1 MQYKSIECEAFI
13 SIINKKDCAFHQ
25 RLGWSH
31 TDWHMH
37 NRGQLIYAEYGVMRL
52 YVENEIFYIPSWHAA
67 WIPEGLRHKV
77 VTESIDLIF
86 RTLYLDCNS
95 LPDEFYKQVSVF
107 YADTLLRE
115 MILYTER
122 WALHGAA
129 DTHETTFLQSIKHLL
144 PEKAKNAIGL
154 HLPTIRHPKLLEI
167 NDFILEN
174 LDQKLKTVEV
184 ARYFG
189 MSERTMAR
197 LFLKEL
203 TMPFSQY
210 IRLLRIIKAV
220 ELLVLPGTNVTEV
233 AFSVG
238 YESLP
243 TFSNNFLEIMGVRPN
258 FFLER

>member
-1 MQYKSIECEAFI
+1 MQYKSIECETFI
-13 SIINKKDCAFHQ
+13 SIIDKKDCAFHQ

-31 TDWHMH
+31 TNWHTH

-52 YVENEIFYIPSWHAA
+52 YLENAVFYIPSWHAA

-86 RTLYLDCNS
+86 RTLYLDCSS
-95 LPDEFYKQVSVF
+95 LANEFYKQVSVF
-107 YADTLLRE
+107 YADTMLRE

-122 WALHGAA
+122 WALHGDA
-129 DTHETTFLQSIKHLL
+129 DLHEATFLQSIKFLL

-154 HLPTIRHPKLLEI
+154 HLPAIQHPKLLEI
-167 NDFILEN
+167 HDFVLEN

-203 TMPFSQY
+203 AMPFSQY
-210 IRLLRIIKAV
+210 IKFLRIIKAV

-243 TFSNNFLEIMGVRPN
+243 TFSNNFTEIMGVRPN